1 MTQAINKPVK
11 DDWDRIMGDLPVYQL
26 DKEEIVSKDN
36 TGLKFTVTIIQ
47 PTSAVIEVYVEGE
60 SSPKT
65 ATFKASYDSVYSV
78 KFKNNNNPDG
88 LLLNA
93 IRGKVTRDI
102 TIYATEDSSTIAE
115 RNKKFNINIVQTPNQ
130 TIGVSCNGQI
140 KTKSF
145 TAKEFTYYAAEISPN
160 PGYNPGKLNITNGIL
175 TNDITITATA
185 ATKIVTSIVVNII
198 QSANQTIT
206 VSYTIHGK
214 TTTHQKSFTAKPGGK
229 IKASIASNSVAYTA
243 GALNIVEKTL
253 GDDDVT
259 VKASAAQIKKFTIT
273 IQQYSYQ
280 KITVTGFGDPKTAT
294 FTNVPYN
301 TKLKATITAN
311 SGYTAGTLNATSYTV
326 TNNFTF
332 KASAEATKIV
342 NYKVSVTQSSHQTI
356 TLKRHDTNATSTTGW
371 TNIPPGTR
379 VTASISANSGYIAG
393 TLNSTDRT
401 INAAFTFSATAA
413 TPDSGYIIM
422 RDTSGTATNGYYM
435 VTKSFTV
442 PSHINKVQVAF
453 WYHWEKDEWN
463 RLGDGNTIA
472 DTWDIIDGG
481 EDWEGSGYFYHG
493 WTGGEYTEEIGIWN
507 VKNKKTWWQD
517 RYRSTSNAV
526 INGTTYS
533 NHPSCIVSVTPGKTY
548 TIKMRTQNYK
558 GRYIGSNTTPP
569 GQWSYCFLIIW
580 SPAINSMT
588 AKISDL

>member
-145 TAKEFTYYAAEISPN
+145 TAKEFTYYAADISPN
-160 PGYNPGKLNITNGIL
+160 PGYNPGKLNITSGIL

-185 ATKIVTSIVVNII
+185 ATKIITSIIVNII

-206 VSYTIHGK
+206 VSYTIDGK

-253 GDDDVT
+253 RDDDVT

-273 IQQYSYQ
+273 IQQYQHQ
-280 KITVTGFGDPKTAT
+280 KITVTGFGNPKTTT
-294 FTNVPYN
+294 FTDVPYN
-301 TKLKATITAN
+301 TKLKATIAATT
-311 SGYTAGTLNATSYTV
+311 SGYSPGTLNATSYTV

-332 KASAEATKIV
+332 KANAEATLAK
-342 NYKVSVTQSSHQTI
+342 YKVSVTQSANQTI
-356 TLKRHDTNATSTTGW
+356 TLKRHDTGATSTSGW
-371 TNIPPGTR
+371 NNIPSGTR
-379 VTASISANSGYIAG
+379 VTASISANNNNYIAG
-393 TLNSTDRT
+393 TLNSTNKVIT
-401 INAAFTFSATAA
+401 GEFTFKASAA
-413 TPDSGYIIM
+413 TSASGYIIVN
-422 RDTSGTATNGYYM
+422 RSK
-435 VTKSFTV
+435 VSFTV
-442 PSHINKVQVAF
+442 PSHVNKVQVAF
-453 WYHWEKDEWN
+453 WWHYRKDERN
-463 RLGDGNTIA
+463 RLGDGDTIA
-472 DTWDIIDGG
+472 DKWDIIDGG

-493 WTGGEYTEEIGIWN
+493 WTGGDYTEDEAIWN
-507 VKNKKTWWQD
+507 VNNKKTWWEE
-517 RYRSTSNAV
+517 RYMIGGSESSQTAV
-526 INGTTYS
+526 VDGVTYTAK
-533 NHPSCIVSVTPGKTY
+533 PSCYVKVTPGKTY
-548 TIKMRTQNYK
+548 TLNSRSSNYK
-558 GRYIGSNTTPP
+558 SRANHNPP
-569 GQWSYCFLIIW
+569 KEQCYCFLVIW
-580 SPAINSMT
+580 SPAINNLT
-588 AKISDL
+588 PAKMKSDL

>member
-1 MTQAINKPVK
+1 MIQSINNPIK
-11 DDWDRIMGDLPVYQL
+11 DDWDKIMGDLPVYQL
-26 DKEEIVSKDN
+26 DEEEIVSKDN
-36 TGLKFTVTIIQ
+36 NKSTYTVTIIQ
-47 PTSAVIEVYVEGE
+47 PTSAVIEVYVEGI

-65 ATFKASYDSVYSV
+65 ATFTATYDTVYTV

-93 IRGKVTRDI
+93 VKGKVTRDI
-102 TIYATEDSSTIAE
+102 TIYATEDSSTINE
-115 RNKKFNINIVQTPNQ
+115 RNKKYNINIVQVPNQ
-130 TIGVSCNGQI
+130 TIGVSCNGQV

-145 TAKEFTYYAAEISPN
+145 TAKQYSYYSADITAN
-160 PGYNPGKLNITNGIL
+160 TGYIPGKLNITNGVL
-175 TNDITITATA
+175 TSDITITATA
-185 ATKIVTSIVVNII
+185 ATKVITDVIVNIV
-198 QSANQTIT
+198 QSANQIIT
-206 VSYTIHGK
+206 VEYTINNK
-214 TTTHQKSFTAKPGGK
+214 TTSYQKTFTAKSGGK
-229 IKASIASNSVAYTA
+229 IKATIVSTNVAYTA
-243 GALNIVEKTL
+243 GTLNIVERTL
-253 GDDDVT
+253 GDTDIT
-259 VKASAAQIKKFTIT
+259 IKATDAQIKKFTIT
-273 IQQYSYQ
+273 IQQYQYQ
-280 KITVTGFGDPKTAT
+280 QITVTGFGDPKTAT

-301 TKLKATITAN
+301 TKLKASISAN
-311 SGYTAGTLNATSYTV
+311 SGYTAGTLNANSYTV

-332 KASAEATKIV
+332 KANAEATKIV
-342 NYKVSVTQSSHQTI
+342 KYKVSVTQSSHQTI
-356 TLKRHDTNATSTTGW
+356 TLKRYDTNATSQSGW
-371 TNIPPGTR
+371 TDIPPGTR
-379 VTASISANSGYIAG
+379 VTASISADSGYIAG

-422 RDTSGTATNGYYM
+422 RDTNGTATNGYYM

-453 WYHWEKDEWN
+453 WYHWEKDEWR
-463 RLGDGNTIA
+463 RLADGNTIA
-472 DTWDIIDGG
+472 DKWDAIWGG
-481 EDWEGSGYFYHG
+481 EDWDGSGYFSYG
-493 WTGGEYTEEIGIWN
+493 WTGGEYTEDIGIWN

-533 NHPSCIVSVTPGKTY
+533 NRPSCIVSVTPGKTY

-569 GQWSYCFLIIW
+569 GQGSYCFLIIW
-580 SPAINSMT
+580 SPAINGMT